1 MNVENFEQEPLL
13 HLVMENGQNLTTN
26 SSLEE
31 IANFSKRRLA
41 LLPLEYKRFDN
52 PHIYKV
58 GISDAL
64 KQERDQLINAH
75 KS

>member
-1 MNVENFEQEPLL
+1 
-13 HLVMENGQNLTTN
+13 MENGKKVNP
-26 SSLEE
+26 SPSLQE
-31 IANFSKRRLA
+31 IAAFRKQRLS

-64 KQERDQLINAH
+64 KQERDKLIRSH
-75 KS
+75 KN